1 MGPAMVLL
9 CRLFPTMLPI
19 PCQELG
25 LLGATES
32 TSKISMQISDDCVA
46 QLHSLCGRTQ
56 NVGCMIP
63 WYNDRTRYDPTQHRD
78 AGTAFYTKDEAH
90 QIYRLNGIWH
100 IAHSAAT
107 VFYRAEGGAAPPL
120 IGWVSSSGA
129 NPPPTL
135 KAASGY

>member
-56 NVGCMIP
+56 M
-63 WYNDRTRYDPTQHRD
+63 W
-78 AGTAFYTKDEAH
+78 
-90 QIYRLNGIWH
+90 
-100 IAHSAAT
+100 AA
-107 VFYRAEGGAAPPL
+107 
-120 IGWVSSSGA
+120 
-129 NPPPTL
+129 
-135 KAASGY
+135 